1 MRRCAA
7 LLLLAALLLT
17 GCGASGTEPA
27 RETAADGRTLLTMG
41 VLSTGSEARQFA
53 SLFNARSEKYKIEVT
68 EYSYGAAAGSTPDD
82 LIMQLAEGEGPDLL
96 ATTGTDFNSFERS
109 LVFVELGPLLD
120 EFADELVPGVYEAL
134 KGQHGIYGLPTGFGV
149 WTFITSPS
157 LVGGQESLTMDEARQ
172 YAAALGEG
180 AAVFDKWLTR
190 SEFFK
195 RVLGFSAGSFID
207 WETYTCSFDSEGF
220 LDLLELCLEQRAD
233 DSPFPEEDLRLL
245 HSWLLTALGW
255 FGGGLQK
262 GGDYC
267 FMGFPSDEPGPKGW
281 LTTDG
286 QVFCAVASGDT
297 EGAMEFLRF
306 VLSPEAQELVES
318 FPVLQSELDRRTD
331 TAVLTQLMSEDDAA
345 KLEGLLGSGLRSSD
359 VPNEIYF
366 ILTEEAQA
374 CFAGDCTP
382 AEAAAR
388 MQDRVSTYLA
398 ERS

>member
-17 GCGASGTEPA
+17 GCGASGTDPA

-53 SLFNARSEKYKIEVT
+53 SLFNARSEEYKIEVT
-68 EYSYGAAAGSTPDD
+68 EYSYGAAAGRTPDD

-96 ATTGTDFNSFERS
+96 ATTGTDFTSFERS

-180 AAVFDKWLTR
+180 ASVFDKWLTR

-207 WETYTCSFDSEGF
+207 WETYTCSFDSEEF

-233 DSPFPEEDLRLL
+233 DSPLPEEDLRLL
-245 HSWLLTALGW
+245 HSWLLTAPGW

-286 QVFCAVASGDT
+286 QV
-297 EGAMEFLRF
+297 
-306 VLSPEAQELVES
+306 LSL
-318 FPVLQSELDRRTD
+318 
-331 TAVLTQLMSEDDAA
+331 
-345 KLEGLLGSGLRSSD
+345 
-359 VPNEIYF
+359 IH
-366 ILTEEAQA
+366 I
-374 CFAGDCTP
+374 
-382 AEAAAR
+382 
-388 MQDRVSTYLA
+388 
-398 ERS
+398 

>member
-1 MRRCAA
+1 
-7 LLLLAALLLT
+7 
-17 GCGASGTEPA
+17 
-27 RETAADGRTLLTMG
+27 
-41 VLSTGSEARQFA
+41 
-53 SLFNARSEKYKIEVT
+53 
-68 EYSYGAAAGSTPDD
+68 
-82 LIMQLAEGEGPDLL
+82 MQLAEGEGPDLL
-96 ATTGTDFNSFERS
+96 ATTGTDFTSFERS
-109 LVFVELGPLLD
+109 LVFVELGTLLD
-120 EFADELVPGVYEAL
+120 EFEDELIPSVYEAL
-134 KGQHGIYGLPTGFGV
+134 KGQRGVYGLPTGFGV

-245 HSWLLTALGW
+245 HSWLLTAPGW

-297 EGAMEFLRF
+297 EGALEFLRF
-306 VLSPEAQELVES
+306 VLSPEAQKLTED
-318 FPVLQSELDRRTD
+318 FPLLQSELDRRTD
-331 TAVLTQLMSEDDAA
+331 TAIRSGLMTETDAEKLSE
-345 KLEGLLGSGLRSSD
+345 LLGPGLRSSD
-359 VPNEIYF
+359 TPNEVLYIMM
-366 ILTEEAQA
+366 EEAQTY
-374 CFAGDCTP
+374 FAGACT
-382 AEAAAR
+382 AQEAAAR

-398 ERS
+398 EQS

>member
-1 MRRCAA
+1 
-7 LLLLAALLLT
+7 
-17 GCGASGTEPA
+17 
-27 RETAADGRTLLTMG
+27 
-41 VLSTGSEARQFA
+41 
-53 SLFNARSEKYKIEVT
+53 
-68 EYSYGAAAGSTPDD
+68 
-82 LIMQLAEGEGPDLL
+82 
-96 ATTGTDFNSFERS
+96 
-109 LVFVELGPLLD
+109 
-120 EFADELVPGVYEAL
+120 
-134 KGQHGIYGLPTGFGV
+134 
-149 WTFITSPS
+149 
-157 LVGGQESLTMDEARQ
+157 
-172 YAAALGEG
+172 
-180 AAVFDKWLTR
+180 
-190 SEFFK
+190 
-195 RVLGFSAGSFID
+195 
-207 WETYTCSFDSEGF
+207 
-220 LDLLELCLEQRAD
+220 
-233 DSPFPEEDLRLL
+233 
-245 HSWLLTALGW
+245 
-255 FGGGLQK
+255 
-262 GGDYC
+262 
-267 FMGFPSDEPGPKGW
+267 MGFPSDEPGPKGW

-331 TAVLTQLMSEDDAA
+331 TAVQTQLMSEDDAA

>member
-17 GCGASGTEPA
+17 GCGASGTDPA
-27 RETAADGRTLLTMG
+27 RETAADGRTLLTMAYSVRLG
-41 VLSTGSEARQFA
+41 GPAVCEPLQRPSE
-53 SLFNARSEKYKIEVT
+53 EYKIEVT
-68 EYSYGAAAGSTPDD
+68 EYSYGAAAGRTPDD

-96 ATTGTDFNSFERS
+96 ATTGTDFTSFERS

-180 AAVFDKWLTR
+180 ASVFDKWLTR

-207 WETYTCSFDSEGF
+207 WETYTCSFDSEEF

-233 DSPFPEEDLRLL
+233 DSPLPEEDLRLL
-245 HSWLLTALGW
+245 HSWLLTAPGW
-255 FGGGLQK
+255 FGGGCK
-262 GGDYC
+262 RAETTASWA
-267 FMGFPSDEPGPKGW
+267 FPRTSPGP
-281 LTTDG
+281 
-286 QVFCAVASGDT
+286 
-297 EGAMEFLRF
+297 R
-306 VLSPEAQELVES
+306 
-318 FPVLQSELDRRTD
+318 
-331 TAVLTQLMSEDDAA
+331 
-345 KLEGLLGSGLRSSD
+345 
-359 VPNEIYF
+359 
-366 ILTEEAQA
+366 
-374 CFAGDCTP
+374 AG
-382 AEAAAR
+382 
-388 MQDRVSTYLA
+388 
-398 ERS
+398 

>member
-7 LLLLAALLLT
+7 LLLLAALLLP
-17 GCGASGTEPA
+17 GCGASGTDPA

-53 SLFNARSEKYKIEVT
+53 SLFNARSEEYKIEVT
-68 EYSYGAAAGSTPDD
+68 EYSYGAAAGRTPDD

-96 ATTGTDFNSFERS
+96 ATTGTDFTSFERS

-180 AAVFDKWLTR
+180 ASVFDKWLTR

-207 WETYTCSFDSEGF
+207 WETYTCSFDSEEF
-220 LDLLELCLEQRAD
+220 LDLLELCLTLG
-233 DSPFPEEDLRLL
+233 SCI
-245 HSWLLTALGW
+245 LTEAG
-255 FGGGLQK
+255 
-262 GGDYC
+262 
-267 FMGFPSDEPGPKGW
+267 
-281 LTTDG
+281 
-286 QVFCAVASGDT
+286 AASG
-297 EGAMEFLRF
+297 
-306 VLSPEAQELVES
+306 EAEARE
-318 FPVLQSELDRRTD
+318 
-331 TAVLTQLMSEDDAA
+331 
-345 KLEGLLGSGLRSSD
+345 KLLGSIKSGAALEKFADFVRSQGGDAREVYEPSLLPQAPVRLEVPAPSSGYVNHIDAMGVGLVSMHLGGGRATKES
-359 VPNEIYF
+359 EIDLSVGLVLHKKLADAVEAGESLAT
-366 ILTEEAQA
+366 IHARDEESARRAAEQLT
-374 CFAGDCTP
+374 
-382 AEAAAR
+382 AA
-388 MQDRVSTYLA
+388 YEIGP
-398 ERS
+398 ERPERPPFVRDIIR